1 MKKIL
6 LHPLTNLISRAFV
19 GFIFLAFGLSKIA
32 VPEQFAKEIA
42 NYALLPEFSLNI
54 FALILPWIEL
64 IIGILLILGVRLRAN
79 AIIGSALMVIF
90 ILMVGLAW
98 ARGLDISCGC
108 SSAHPQKVGL
118 PKILENTGLLILLII
133 SYISPNNQY
142 SLEHFASIK

>member
-1 MKKIL
+1 MKNIIN
-6 LHPLTNLISRAFV
+6 HPLTNLISRAFV

-64 IIGILLILGVRLRAN
+64 IIGILLILGIRLKAN
-79 AIIGSALMVIF
+79 SIIGSALMLIF
-90 ILMVGLAW
+90 IFMVAFAW

-108 SSAHPQKVGL
+108 SSAHPQQVGL

-133 SYISPNNQY
+133 VYINPNNKY
-142 SLEHFASIK
+142 TLERFAEIK